1 MGNPY
6 GGYIGKILH
15 VDLSRG
21 QITEETPGD
30 KLYADFIGGY
40 GIGARTLYRRQK
52 PRVKPLGPENML
64 GFITGPLTGT
74 PALTGTRFVV
84 VSKSPLT
91 DTWGDANS
99 GGRFGTVLK
108 SAGYDAVFFSGISEK
123 PVYLF
128 IKDGRAELRDAGRL
142 WGKGSVETEAWL
154 QAELGKEAS
163 IACIG
168 PGGENLSLI
177 SGVVNDEGR
186 IAARSGLGAVMGS
199 KKLKAVAVV
208 GHGKIPVKD
217 PERADQIRK
226 KYWQKLEGHIIK
238 EVLSKF
244 GTCGFTPGAI
254 KTGDAGV
261 KNWAGVSEVDFPYAD
276 AFSGD
281 TALKYQVR
289 KHGCLRCPIYCGGI
303 VKLDSGPYQVG
314 ECGKPE
320 YETLAAF
327 GPMCLNRNVESIVKL
342 NAMCNDY
349 GIDTLSAG
357 ATLAFAMECYQ
368 NGLITRKD
376 LGGIEL
382 GWGNPDA
389 MIAVLGMMGR
399 REGLGDIL
407 ADGTRAAAAKIG
419 RGAEQYAMHIHGQEI
434 PQHGIRHA
442 PGYAT
447 SYSLDA
453 TPSRHTQGGF
463 AYVERFKGKITGLDF
478 PDHNK
483 YDYAGKGEWSAKMHN
498 IFHIIQAA
506 GVCLLGY
513 LAIDFN
519 SLPENMNAIVGWD
532 YTLDDLFRIGE
543 RIGNLRQAF
552 NIREGLD
559 LREFKIP
566 DRETGRP
573 PLEKGPLAG
582 VTVDVETQQRDYLKA
597 MDWDIKTA
605 QPSRQ
610 KLVELGLDDVAKD
623 LYGH

>member
-1 MGNPY
+1 MSEHY
-6 GGYIGKILH
+6 GGYIGKILY
-15 VDLSRG
+15 VDLSSG
-21 QITEETPGD
+21 KIKEETPDD

-40 GIGARTLYRRQK
+40 GIGARIIYSRQK
-52 PRVKPLGPENML
+52 AKVDPLGPENIL

-91 DTWGDANS
+91 ETWGDSNS
-99 GGRFGTVLK
+99 GGRFGTILK
-108 SAGYDAVFFSGISEK
+108 SAGYDAIFFSGISDK

-128 IKDGRAELRDAGRL
+128 IKDGRAELRDATPL
-142 WGKGSVETEAWL
+142 WTKGSVETEAML
-154 QAELGKEAS
+154 KAELGKEVS

-168 PGGENLSLI
+168 QGGENLSLI
-177 SGVVNDEGR
+177 SGIVNDEGR

-199 KKLKAVAVV
+199 KKLKAVAVI

-217 PERADQIRK
+217 PAMAQQIRR
-226 KYWQKLEGHIIK
+226 KYWNKIEGHVVK
-238 EVLSKF
+238 EILSKV

-261 KNWAGVSEVDFPYAD
+261 KNWSGVSEVDFPHAD

-281 TALKYQVR
+281 NIIKYQVR
-289 KHGCLRCPIYCGGI
+289 RHGCLRCPIYCGGI

-320 YETLAAF
+320 YETLAGF
-327 GPMCLNRNVESIVKL
+327 GSMCLNENVESIVKL
-342 NAMCNDY
+342 NAICNDY
-349 GIDTLSAG
+349 GIDTLSVSG
-357 ATLAFAMECYQ
+357 TMAFAMECYE
-368 NGLITRKD
+368 NGLITKED

-382 GWGNPDA
+382 TWGNPDA
-389 MIAVLGMMGR
+389 MIAILEMMGK
-399 REGLGDIL
+399 REGFGDIL
-407 ADGTRAAAAKIG
+407 ADGSRVAARKIG
-419 RGAEQYAMHIHGQEI
+419 QGAEKYAMHIQGQEF

-463 AYVERFKGKITGLDF
+463 AYVERFKGKITGLDL

-498 IFHIIQAA
+498 IFHIVQAA

-532 YTLDDLFRIGE
+532 YTLDDLFKIGE
-543 RIGNLRQAF
+543 RIGNLRHAF
-552 NIREGLD
+552 NIREGLNPAKF
-559 LREFKIP
+559 RIP
-566 DRETGRP
+566 DREIGKP

-582 VTVDVETQQRDYLKA
+582 VTVDVETQRRDYLKA
-597 MDWDIKTA
+597 MDWDIDTA
-605 QPSRQ
+605 KPSKR
-610 KLVELGLDDVAKD
+610 KLLELGLDDVAKD
-623 LYGH
+623 LYQD